1 MSNELFKQ
9 ATQNK
14 YRFESTKGLLTVE
27 DLWDLSLT
35 ALDNVAVT
43 LDEQIQKAGR
53 KSFIERRAAST
64 TELDNKLEIVKVI
77 IADKQAEKEAS
88 KLRAEKANHKAFLTD
103 LLNKKKLTQLE
114 GLSVEEIQAQLNALG
129 Q

>member
-88 KLRAEKANHKAFLTD
+88 KVRADKLAQKAFLTD

-114 GLSVEEIQAQLNALG
+114 GLSVEEIQAQLNALS
-129 Q
+129 

>member
-43 LDEQIQKAGR
+43 LDEQIQKASRPG
-53 KSFIERRAAST
+53 
-64 TELDNKLEIVKVI
+64 N
-77 IADKQAEKEAS
+77 
-88 KLRAEKANHKAFLTD
+88 
-103 LLNKKKLTQLE
+103 LLNKTTRF
-114 GLSVEEIQAQLNALG
+114 GNG
-129 Q
+129 